1 VRRGR
6 GGLAVT
12 GQLVFRRVELVSVS
26 VAVGTIRREF
36 WRTEAPRI
44 LWYPPRVWLSAW
56 FSSADQSDQD
66 IAKLPSGNSRE
77 ASSSTRT

>member
-26 VAVGTIRREF
+26 VAVGTIRRE
-36 WRTEAPRI
+36 I
-44 LWYPPRVWLSAW
+44 LE
-56 FSSADQSDQD
+56 D
-66 IAKLPSGNSRE
+66 
-77 ASSSTRT
+77 